1 MTVPWVIAAI
11 LAALWLLVALFQ
23 LGDVATV
30 FVDSRTAR
38 DRDAPGRLA
47 RERINE
53 LFWIIPVVAI
63 LALAIGVGIDYAGRN
78 FFDTGQPAIGS
89 LLLLGVA
96 VLVIGV
102 SGLALGAVAATDS
115 VSYAMLRR
123 DLREAEGSRI
133 TPAQLVEFRAR
144 LSRIDARTRSKTRQ
158 TRILLTPTSVVR
170 LVAIAVGILLVVAV
184 CIAVALS
191 EPAERPW
198 NRGGS
203 LIVISVLA
211 PVLSA
216 VFAVLG
222 IRFGLSSD
230 TAWRRVYA
238 RQRLDILKLLEG
250 FDRVTRK
257 GVAGLG
263 DRVARALKILGE
275 QQQQQ

>member
-1 MTVPWVIAAI
+1 VSVPWIIAGI
-11 LAALWLLVALFQ
+11 IAALWLLVALFQ

-63 LALAIGVGIDYAGRN
+63 LALAIGVGIDYTGRN

-96 VLVIGV
+96 VLVVGV

-123 DLREAEGSRI
+123 DLREAEGTRI
-133 TPAQLVEFRAR
+133 TPAQLAEFRAR
-144 LSRIDARTRSKTRQ
+144 LGRVDARTRSKTRQ
-158 TRILLTPTSVVR
+158 TRILVTPSSVVR
-170 LVAIAVGILLVVAV
+170 LVAIAVGVLLVIAV

-191 EPAERPW
+191 QPAERPW

-211 PVLSA
+211 PILSA
-216 VFAVLG
+216 VFAALG

>member
-1 MTVPWVIAAI
+1 MTAPWVIAGI
-11 LAALWLLVALFQ
+11 LTALWLLVALFQ

-38 DRDAPGRLA
+38 DRETPGRLA

-53 LFWIIPVVAI
+53 LFWIIPVVAV
-63 LALAIGVGIDYAGRN
+63 LALAIGVGIDYAGRS
-78 FFDTGQPAIGS
+78 FFDTGKPAIGS
-89 LLLLGVA
+89 LLLLGIA
-96 VLVIGV
+96 VLVVGV
-102 SGLALGAVAATDS
+102 SGLALGAVAATDR

-123 DLREAEGSRI
+123 DLREVEGTRI
-133 TPAQLVEFRAR
+133 TPGQLAEFKAR
-144 LSRIDARTRSKTRQ
+144 LARVDARTRSRTRQ
-158 TRILLTPTSVVR
+158 TRILVTPTSVVR
-170 LVAIAVGILLVVAV
+170 LVAVGVGVLLVVAV
-184 CIAVALS
+184 SIAVALTM
-191 EPAERPW
+191 PDDRPW

-216 VFAVLG
+216 VFAALG

-238 RQRLDILKLLEG
+238 KQRVDILKQLEG

-275 QQQQQ
+275 QQGQQ

>member
-1 MTVPWVIAAI
+1 VTVPWVIAGV

-96 VLVIGV
+96 VLVVGV

-123 DLREAEGSRI
+123 DLREAEGTRI
-133 TPAQLVEFRAR
+133 TPAQLLEFRAR
-144 LSRIDARTRSKTRQ
+144 LSRVDARTRSKTRQ
-158 TRILLTPTSVVR
+158 TRILVTPTSVVR
-170 LVAIAVGILLVVAV
+170 LVAIAVGILLVIAV

-191 EPAERPW
+191 QPAERPW

-216 VFAVLG
+216 VFAALG

>member
-1 MTVPWVIAAI
+1 VTIPWVIAGI

-38 DRDAPGRLA
+38 DRDVPGRLA

-78 FFDTGQPAIGS
+78 FFATGQPAIGT

-96 VLVIGV
+96 VLVVGV

-133 TPAQLVEFRAR
+133 TPAQLVDFRAR